1 MVNDLVWLTDTPSQ
15 TAVDFWHQEYPDMQS
30 VSLREQQIRRAGYTV
45 IDHFSLSQQAW
56 ANYYEPLGSR
66 LNELKPQMAESMA
79 LNDIDR
85 EIGIIDQYFGE
96 FGYEMFILQ
105 VD

>member
-1 MVNDLVWLTDTPSQ
+1 
-15 TAVDFWHQEYPDMQS
+15 MQS

-56 ANYYEPLGSR
+56 ANYYEPLRLR
-66 LNELKPQMAESMA
+66 LNELKPQMAESTA

-85 EIGIIDQYFGE
+85 EIGIIDQYLGE